1 MIYFE
6 PGIYV
11 VVEQIEDERAPHPLP
26 LASGFSTHF
35 AYRILGIYTPSE
47 TSEAYFILAN
57 DDDEIWFISNRHFRA
72 YKILTDK
79 DDFKVPV

>member
-11 VVEQIEDERAPHPLP
+11 VVEQLEEERAPHPLP
-26 LASGFSTHF
+26 LASGFSERF
-35 AYRILGIYTPSE
+35 AYRLLGIYTPSE

-57 DDDEIWFISNRHFRA
+57 DSDEIWFISNRHFRA
-72 YKILTDK
+72 HAIRSEEK
-79 DDFKVPV
+79 DFRIRT